1 MEPGIISGVSACV
14 DWNRLRR
21 SRSLII
27 WTVFTAAVLVL
38 QLGSRVDRLVAAA
51 VWLALVLLPVERYVH
66 SLAPFMARMTLPRY
80 ILLSSIALAWTWAT
94 CRFRGGGG
102 PFHIVRLGIWRGY
115 PFPFEDWVFILNP
128 SPASWREF
136 HWLALAG
143 DLLIPAAVLV
153 VVLRWLHR
161 CGAAVEKTHAVL
173 LVGFTLTFVWLNID
187 YWIGGLPVTWIGSQ
201 FDIRFMGQARRGFP
215 FPYDGV
221 LPFPDWQ
228 WSALLIDVTIGITGW
243 AALYS
248 ARSVARVIQS
258 RLR

>member
-94 CRFRGGGG
+94 CRFRGGADRSISCGSASG
-102 PFHIVRLGIWRGY
+102 AAIPFHSKIGFSSSIPRQRHGGSFHVSLS
-115 PFPFEDWVFILNP
+115 P
-128 SPASWREF
+128 S
-136 HWLALAG
+136 
-143 DLLIPAAVLV
+143 
-153 VVLRWLHR
+153 
-161 CGAAVEKTHAVL
+161 T
-173 LVGFTLTFVWLNID
+173 
-187 YWIGGLPVTWIGSQ
+187 
-201 FDIRFMGQARRGFP
+201 
-215 FPYDGV
+215 
-221 LPFPDWQ
+221 
-228 WSALLIDVTIGITGW
+228 
-243 AALYS
+243 
-248 ARSVARVIQS
+248 
-258 RLR
+258 

>member
-51 VWLALVLLPVERYVH
+51 VWLALVLLPVDRYVH

-115 PFPFEDWVFILNP
+115 PFPFEDWVLILNP
-128 SPASWREF
+128 SPESWREF
-136 HWLALAG
+136 HWMALAG
-143 DLLIPAAVLV
+143 DALIAAAVFVVVLGGLHRGGADVEKTKVVLV
-153 VVLRWLHR
+153 V
-161 CGAAVEKTHAVL
+161 GF
-173 LVGFTLTFVWLNID
+173 GFTF
-187 YWIGGLPVTWIGSQ
+187 G
-201 FDIRFMGQARRGFP
+201 
-215 FPYDGV
+215 
-221 LPFPDWQ
+221 
-228 WSALLIDVTIGITGW
+228 
-243 AALYS
+243 
-248 ARSVARVIQS
+248 
-258 RLR
+258 RLSI

>member
-1 MEPGIISGVSACV
+1 MIAARLHPAGQKHKVAASAKRKHKLAAGARRC
-14 DWNRLRR
+14 RR
-21 SRSLII
+21 S
-27 WTVFTAAVLVL
+27 WPAP
-38 QLGSRVDRLVAAA
+38 VAARGFRSPIPRPA
-51 VWLALVLLPVERYVH
+51 GDLFRSVRRLKWNPASFPVSLPVWIGTASAEA
-66 SLAPFMARMTLPRY
+66 AP
-80 ILLSSIALAWTWAT
+80 SSSGL
-94 CRFRGGGG
+94 CSQ
-102 PFHIVRLGIWRGY
+102 P
-115 PFPFEDWVFILNP
+115 P
-128 SPASWREF
+128 SWREF

-201 FDIRFMGQARRGFP
+201 SDIRFMGQARRGFP

-248 ARSVARVIQS
+248 ARSVARVI
-258 RLR
+258 